1 MQFPLVSPVPL
12 VAISHQQARLSGSFG
27 FSGLFGSPGW
37 FAGPANQTDEIDQ
50 TNQMNQ
56 MNRPCPPFQDQHL
69 ASTACQTV
77 SKSVSFKD
85 ERLLRECRM
94 GIADL
99 LKFKRPEILRL
110 AQAHGAHNVRIF
122 GSVARGEAHAD
133 SDIDFLVEMD
143 NGRSLLDLI
152 ELSQDLETLLQR
164 KVDVFTD
171 TGLSPYLEQGIHA
184 EAVLL

>member
-1 MQFPLVSPVPL
+1 
-12 VAISHQQARLSGSFG
+12 
-27 FSGLFGSPGW
+27 
-37 FAGPANQTDEIDQ
+37 
-50 TNQMNQ
+50 
-56 MNRPCPPFQDQHL
+56 
-69 ASTACQTV
+69 
-77 SKSVSFKD
+77 
-85 ERLLRECRM
+85 M

-99 LKFKRPEILRL
+99 LKFKRLEILSL

-133 SDIDFLVEMD
+133 SDIDFLVDMD

-164 KVDVFTD
+164 KVEVLTD
-171 TGLSPYLEQGIHA
+171 KGLSPYLEQRIHA

>member
-1 MQFPLVSPVPL
+1 
-12 VAISHQQARLSGSFG
+12 
-27 FSGLFGSPGW
+27 
-37 FAGPANQTDEIDQ
+37 
-50 TNQMNQ
+50 
-56 MNRPCPPFQDQHL
+56 
-69 ASTACQTV
+69 
-77 SKSVSFKD
+77 
-85 ERLLRECRM
+85 M

-133 SDIDFLVEMD
+133 SDIDFLVEME

-152 ELSQDLETLLQR
+152 ELSQNLEALLQR
-164 KVDVFTD
+164 KVDVLTD
-171 TGLSPYLEQGIHA
+171 KGLSPYLEQRIHA

>member
-1 MQFPLVSPVPL
+1 
-12 VAISHQQARLSGSFG
+12 
-27 FSGLFGSPGW
+27 
-37 FAGPANQTDEIDQ
+37 
-50 TNQMNQ
+50 
-56 MNRPCPPFQDQHL
+56 
-69 ASTACQTV
+69 
-77 SKSVSFKD
+77 
-85 ERLLRECRM
+85 M

-164 KVDVFTD
+164 KVDVLTD
-171 TGLSPYLEQGIHA
+171 KGLSPYLEQGIHA
-184 EAVLL
+184 EAVPLVWDNRGDEVWNGVGMSGLKEERIYES